1 MVYERKKG
9 RGPYRAGRD
18 RFYGNCVD
26 LKRLGDVNLHRPQ
39 LVG

>member
-18 RFYGNCVD
+18 RGQKD
-26 LKRLGDVNLHRPQ
+26 KLPSSQHPKKRIRVKA
-39 LVG
+39 